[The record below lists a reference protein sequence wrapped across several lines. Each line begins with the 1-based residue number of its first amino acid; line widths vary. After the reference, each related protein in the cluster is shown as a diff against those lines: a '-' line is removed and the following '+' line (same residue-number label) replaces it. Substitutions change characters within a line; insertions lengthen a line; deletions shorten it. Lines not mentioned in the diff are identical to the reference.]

1 MISLMKK
8 PLLLLGLCLL
18 IVGIFLSSCTLPFLN
33 KKKKAGLQVNAVP
46 KATVFLNDEHVG
58 QTPYF
63 DENLKPGEYTLKL
76 VPETNDSPLLSW
88 QGAVKLSSG
97 ILTVVDRKL
106 GENEEQSSGYVL
118 TLEPIAEKEKIRIS
132 VISTPDSVVVS
143 LDGEPK
149 GFSPLSLDDV
159 AEGEHVLTASS
170 TGFREEMIK
179 AKTVK
184 GHKLMISVQL
194 AKDEEPEPPSD
205 KEEKDEEDEED
216 SEDSE
221 DKETKSSPKPKA
233 SPRAEEDEEAS
244 SSADAMKRPY
254 VKIKNTPTGWL
265 NVRSE
270 PSTAGGSETVIT
282 KINPGET
289 YKFIEQNESGWC
301 KIEYEEDKQGWTSA
315 TYVTIYQ

>member
-1 MISLMKK
+1 MICLMKK
-8 PLLLLGLCLL
+8 SLLLLCLCFLF
-18 IVGIFLSSCTLPFLN
+18 IAVFLSSCSLPFIS
-33 KKKKAGLQVNAVP
+33 KKKKAGLQVNSSP

-88 QGAVKLSSG
+88 QGAIKLSSG

-118 TLEPIAEKEKIRIS
+118 TLEPIAEKDKIRVS

-149 GFSPLSLDDV
+149 GFSPLSLDNV
-159 AEGEHVLTASS
+159 VEGEHVLTISS
-170 TGFREEMIK
+170 SGFREEVIK

-194 AKDEEPEPPSD
+194 AKESALDEAVDDEEKED
-205 KEEKDEEDEED
+205 KEEDKED
-216 SEDSE
+216 SE
-221 DKETKSSPKPKA
+221 KEEAEVSPKPKA
-233 SPRAEEDEEAS
+233 SPKIEEDEEAS
-244 SSADAMKRPY
+244 STADEMEKPY

-265 NVRSE
+265 NIRSE
-270 PSTAGGSETVIT
+270 PSTSGGAETVIT
-282 KINPGET
+282 KVNPGEV

-301 KIEYEEDKQGWTSA
+301 KIEYEEDKQGWTSG
-315 TYVTIYQ
+315 TYVTLYR